1 MSPEAS
7 DAPTAT
13 LRTALRMKI
22 ASSGGREA
30 RQHVA
35 TQYGKL
41 GNRGIA
47 FLGIPFAMFCFFLS
61 TPIPRVE
68 SVLLD

>member
-35 TQYGKL
+35 TQ
-41 GNRGIA
+41 NRGIA

-68 SVLLD
+68 TVLLD